1 MSLNFSLFIAEWKHK
16 GGYIMEKKTIGSF
29 LAALRK
35 ANGMTQQEVADRL
48 NVSNKTVSKWERDEG
63 CPEIMMLPL
72 IAELYSVTVDDILR
86 GERITKEE
94 NVEIK
99 ETKSEKQ
106 IKYLIDRATTKFKNL
121 SIISI
126 VLGVASVLLA
136 YTLGDI
142 INYDFLWVGLLITLL
157 LASASVIVIAIAV
170 NNLLS
175 GFNDEEII
183 DNDDIQSTKKTC
195 IKYIST
201 ITFLTILVLCGIIL
215 NIIFS
220 GVSFAFV
227 SLPAFL
233 VVAGLPTYL
242 IRSKLNKKWKIEEI
256 EKLSPEQKKYRKKH
270 IKITSIIVAV
280 CVVLSFVLPFVSATI
295 EQLVPNRETYCFL
308 DGVHEDYENIGEAQK
323 EYNRLKSFV
332 IDDKKLYE
340 VISNDYENY
349 VLVVEEMKVDFEKT
363 KNGYKAIT
371 HNFDTTEYETM
382 YFDSA
387 QEMEKFEKENCWYN
401 NIIILPELLQENISF
416 DDNTYTVEFS
426 YKNQFHLSSFFDIL
440 PVFLIGGSCVCIAVF
455 GGSVG
460 IYLKNKK
467 KIQ

>member
-1 MSLNFSLFIAEWKHK
+1 MD
-16 GGYIMEKKTIGSF
+16 KKTMGSF

-35 ANGMTQQEVADRL
+35 AKGMTQQEVADRL

-72 IAELYSVTVDDILR
+72 IAELYSVTVDEILR
-86 GERITKEE
+86 GERINREE
-94 NVEIK
+94 NIEYK

-106 IKYLIDRATTKFKNL
+106 IKYLLDRATTKFKNL
-121 SIISI
+121 SIISV

-175 GFNDEEII
+175 GLNNEEII
-183 DNDDIQSTKKTC
+183 NSDTLQATKKTC

-201 ITFLTILVLCGIIL
+201 ITFLIILVLCAIIL
-215 NIIFS
+215 NIIYS

-227 SLPAFL
+227 GLPAFFI
-233 VVAGLPTYL
+233 VAGAPTYF
-242 IRSKLNKKWKIEEI
+242 IRSKLNKKWNIEEA
-256 EKLSPEQKKYRKKH
+256 EKLSPEQKIYRKKH
-270 IKITSIIVAV
+270 IKITSIIIAV
-280 CVVLSFVLPFVSATI
+280 SVVLSFLLPFVFATV
-295 EQLVPNRETYCFL
+295 EQFIPNKESYCFL
-308 DGVHEDYENIGEAQK
+308 DGVYEDYENIEEAQK

-332 IDDKKLYE
+332 VDDKKLYE
-340 VISNDYENY
+340 VISNDYKNY
-349 VLVVEEMKVDFEKT
+349 ILVVLEMKVEFKKT
-363 KNGYKAIT
+363 KDGYQAIKST
-371 HNFDTTEYETM
+371 DTTEYETM
-382 YFDSA
+382 YFDSTE
-387 QEMEKFEKENCWYN
+387 EMEKFEKENCWYN
-401 NIIILPELLQENISF
+401 NIIILPELLQKNITF

-426 YKNQFHLSSFFDIL
+426 YERPFDLSLGFDIL

-455 GGSVG
+455 FVSIG

-467 KIQ
+467 KI

>member
-1 MSLNFSLFIAEWKHK
+1 
-16 GGYIMEKKTIGSF
+16 MEKKTIGSF

-72 IAELYSVTVDDILR
+72 IAELYSVTVDEILR

-94 NVEIK
+94 NIESK
-99 ETKSEKQ
+99 ENKSEKH

-121 SIISI
+121 AIISI

-233 VVAGLPTYL
+233 VVAGIPTYF
-242 IRSKLNKKWKIEEI
+242 IRSKLNKKWNIEEA
-256 EKLSPEQKKYRKKH
+256 EFSPELKKYRKKH
-270 IKITSIIVAV
+270 IKITSIIIAV
-280 CVVLSFVLPFVSATI
+280 SVILSFLLPFVSATI
-295 EQLVPNRETYCFL
+295 EQLVPNRESYCFL
-308 DGVHEDYENIGEAQK
+308 NGVYEDYENIEEAQN
-323 EYNRLKSFV
+323 EYNRLKAFV
-332 IDDKKLYE
+332 ADDKKLFD
-340 VISNDYENY
+340 VISNDYENHI
-349 VLVVEEMKVDFEKT
+349 LVVSEMKVDFVKT
-363 KNGYKAIT
+363 KDGYQAIQAT
-371 HNFDTTEYETM
+371 DTTEYETM
-382 YFDSA
+382 YFDSLK
-387 QEMEKFEKENCWYN
+387 EMEKFEKENCWYN
-401 NIIILPELLQENISF
+401 NVIILPRLLQKNITF
-416 DDNTYTVEFS
+416 DDNTYTVEYS
-426 YKNQFHLSSFFDIL
+426 YKRPFDLSLGFDIL
-440 PVFLIGGSCVCIAVF
+440 PVFLIGGSCVCITVF
-455 GGSVG
+455 WISVG
-460 IYLKNKK
+460 IYIKK
-467 KIQ
+467 KKTI